1 MTATCKSLPPP
12 NSSARW
18 VASTILIA
26 NLATRFEFA
35 QAHEQPDQEMQRLM
49 KALSL
54 SLSLSLPAFLF
65 NSILRTG
72 SAGQRPGRTQM
83 PCCQLLP
90 AIR

>member
-18 VASTILIA
+18 VASTLLIA

-49 KALSL
+49 KAITLSL
-54 SLSLSLPAFLF
+54 SLSAFLF
-65 NSILRTG
+65 HSILRTG